1 MITIAEQDLFKA
13 CQVLFGGEIQIS
25 RGFLEY
31 LQPNGIKIAYRR
43 RARETHPDMLTDV
56 GEAALRRGTDLF
68 HGVQQAYE
76 SLKSYLDARERGLAQ
91 FQAAP
96 MTAAARRPTTAAR
109 RWPQNPSWAQRPK
122 AAKRKQASP
131 RQQPEQSSSQQRPGW
146 TPNYKQASPSRQIPP
161 RKLLFGHYLFYSG
174 VTNWQTI
181 VNALI
186 WQRTRRPRLGEIGKT
201 FGWLTS
207 GDIVHIL
214 KFRQLS
220 DSFGCSAVKLGLL
233 TENQVRLMVF
243 KQQRQQKKFGEY
255 FIHHNLLTHSQLD
268 RLIKNFRYHNISV
281 SINRRAS

>member
-13 CQVLFGGEIQIS
+13 CRVLFGGEIQIS

-31 LQPNGIKIAYRR
+31 LQPNGVKIAYRR

-56 GEAALRRGTDLF
+56 GDTALRRGTDLF

-76 SLKSYLDARERGLAQ
+76 SLRSYLDARERGLAQ

-96 MTAAARRPTTAAR
+96 RTAAARRPTTTAR
-109 RWPQNPSWAQRPK
+109 RRPQNPSQAQRPK
-122 AAKRKQASP
+122 AAKRKQ
-131 RQQPEQSSSQQRPGW
+131 SSSQRPGW
-146 TPNYKQASPSRQIPP
+146 TPNYKQTSPSRQIPP

-214 KFRQLS
+214 KSRRLS

>member
-13 CQVLFGGEIQIS
+13 CRVLFGGEIQIS

-31 LQPNGIKIAYRR
+31 LQLNGIKTAYRR

-56 GEAALRRGTDLF
+56 GEAAIRRGADLF
-68 HGVQQAYE
+68 QGVQQAYE
-76 SLKSYLDARERGLAQ
+76 SLRSYLDARERGLAQ
-91 FQAAP
+91 FQSP
-96 MTAAARRPTTAAR
+96 PIKTAAAKRPATR
-109 RWPQNPSWAQRPK
+109 RWPQNQSWAQRPQT
-122 AAKRKQASP
+122 ARRKQTSP
-131 RQQPEQSSSQQRPGW
+131 RQQSGQSSARRPGW
-146 TPNYKQASPSRQIPP
+146 TANYQQTSPNRRIPP

-186 WQRTRRPRLGEIGKT
+186 WQRTRRPRLGEIGKS

-207 GDIVHIL
+207 SDIVHIL
-214 KFRQLS
+214 KSRQLS
-220 DSFGCSAVKLGLL
+220 DPFGCSAVKLGLL

-255 FIHHNLLTHSQLD
+255 FVQHNLLTHSQLE
-268 RLIKNFRYHNISV
+268 RLIKNFRLHNISV
-281 SINRRAS
+281 NINRRAS

>member
-13 CQVLFGGEIQIS
+13 CRVLFGGEIQIN
-25 RGFLEY
+25 RDFLEY
-31 LQPNGIKIAYRR
+31 LQPNGIKTAYRR
-43 RARETHPDMLTDV
+43 RARETHPDMLTDL
-56 GEAALRRGTDLF
+56 GEAASRRGTELF

-76 SLKSYLDARERGLAQ
+76 SLRSYLDARERGLAQ

-96 MTAAARRPTTAAR
+96 MNKAGGSAAATR
-109 RWPQNPSWAQRPK
+109 RWPQNQSWNQRPQ
-122 AAKRKQASP
+122 AADKKQASP
-131 RQQPEQSSSQQRPGW
+131 RRQPKQSSSQRPGW
-146 TPNYKQASPSRQIPP
+146 AANYRQTSPGRQIPP

-181 VNALI
+181 INALI
-186 WQRTRRPRLGEIGKT
+186 WQRTKRPRLGEIGKS

-214 KFRQLS
+214 KSRQLS

-255 FIHHNLLTHSQLD
+255 FVHHKLLTHSQLE

>member
-13 CQVLFGGEIQIS
+13 CRVLFGGEIQIS

-31 LQPNGIKIAYRR
+31 LQLNGIKTAYRR

-56 GEAALRRGTDLF
+56 GETAIRRGSELF
-68 HGVQQAYE
+68 QGVQQAYE
-76 SLKSYLDARERGLAQ
+76 SLRSYLDARERGLAQ
-91 FQAAP
+91 FQASSP
-96 MTAAARRPTTAAR
+96 IDTAAGRSATAAR
-109 RWPQNPSWAQRPK
+109 RWPQNQSWARRPQG
-122 AAKRKQASP
+122 AKRKQAAP
-131 RQQPEQSSSQQRPGW
+131 RQQPKQASSRRPGW
-146 TPNYKQASPSRQIPP
+146 TADYQQASPNRQIPP

-186 WQRTRRPRLGEIGKT
+186 WQRTKRPRLGEIAKS

-207 GDIVHIL
+207 SDIVQIL
-214 KFRQLS
+214 KSRQLS
-220 DSFGCSAVKLGLL
+220 DSFGRSAVKLGLL

-255 FIHHNLLTHSQLD
+255 FVHHNLLTSKQLE

>member
-13 CQVLFGGEIQIS
+13 CRVLFGGEIQIN

-31 LQPNGIKIAYRR
+31 LQPNGIKTAYRR

-56 GEAALRRGTDLF
+56 GKAASRRGAELF
-68 HGVQQAYE
+68 QGVQQAYE
-76 SLKSYLDARERGLAQ
+76 SLRSYLDARERGLAQ

-96 MTAAARRPTTAAR
+96 INTAGRSAAATK
-109 RWPQNPSWAQRPK
+109 RWQHSQSWTQRPQT
-122 AAKRKQASP
+122 AKGKQTST
-131 RQQPEQSSSQQRPGW
+131 RQQPKQSSSQRPGW
-146 TPNYKQASPSRQIPP
+146 TANYQQASPSHQIPP

-186 WQRTRRPRLGEIGKT
+186 WQRTKRPRLGEIGKT

-214 KFRQLS
+214 KSRRLS

-255 FIHHNLLTHSQLD
+255 FVHHKLLTHSQLE

>member
-1 MITIAEQDLFKA
+1 MIIIAEQDLFKA
-13 CQVLFGGEIQIS
+13 CRVLFGGEIQIN

-31 LQPNGIKIAYRR
+31 LQPNGIKTAYRR

-56 GEAALRRGTDLF
+56 GETAARRAAELF

-76 SLKSYLDARERGLAQ
+76 SLRSYLDAREQGLAQ

-96 MTAAARRPTTAAR
+96 ANTAGKSAAAR
-109 RWPQNPSWAQRPK
+109 RWPQNQSWSQRPQAARKKQAAPRQRPK
-122 AAKRKQASP
+122 
-131 RQQPEQSSSQQRPGW
+131 QSSSQRPGW
-146 TPNYKQASPSRQIPP
+146 AANYQQASPSRQIPP

-186 WQRTRRPRLGEIGKT
+186 WQRTRRPRLGEIGKS

-207 GDIVHIL
+207 SDIVHIL
-214 KFRQLS
+214 KARQLS

-255 FIHHNLLTHSQLD
+255 FVHHKLLTHSQLE
-268 RLIKNFRYHNISV
+268 RLIKNFRCHNISV

>member
-13 CQVLFGGEIQIS
+13 CRVLFGGDIQIN

-31 LQPNGIKIAYRR
+31 LQPNGIKTAYRR

-56 GEAALRRGTDLF
+56 GEAASRRGAELF

-76 SLKSYLDARERGLAQ
+76 SLRSYLDARERGLAQ

-96 MTAAARRPTTAAR
+96 INTAERSAAAAR
-109 RWPQNPSWAQRPK
+109 RWPQNQSWTQRPR
-122 AAKRKQASP
+122 AAKRKQPPTRPQA
-131 RQQPEQSSSQQRPGW
+131 EQSSSRHQGW
-146 TPNYKQASPSRQIPP
+146 TANYQQASPGRRIPP

-186 WQRTRRPRLGEIGKT
+186 WQRTKRPRLGEIGKS

-214 KFRQLS
+214 KSRRLS

-255 FIHHNLLTHSQLD
+255 FVHHKLLTHSQLE

>member
-13 CQVLFGGEIQIS
+13 CRVLFGGEIQIS

-31 LQPNGIKIAYRR
+31 LQLNGVKTAYRR

-56 GEAALRRGTDLF
+56 GESAIRRGADLF
-68 HGVQQAYE
+68 QGVQQAYE
-76 SLKSYLDARERGLAQ
+76 SLRSYLDARERGLAQ
-91 FQAAP
+91 FQQSP
-96 MTAAARRPTTAAR
+96 PTNTAASKPTAAAR
-109 RWPQNPSWAQRPK
+109 RWPQNKSWANRPQ
-122 AAKRKQASP
+122 AARKKQASP
-131 RQQPEQSSSQQRPGW
+131 RRQTGQSSSHRPGW
-146 TPNYKQASPSRQIPP
+146 TANYRQASPSRQIPP

-186 WQRTRRPRLGEIGKT
+186 WQRTKRPRLGEIGKS

-207 GDIVHIL
+207 SDIVHIL
-214 KFRQLS
+214 KSRRLS

-255 FIHHNLLTHSQLD
+255 FVHHKLLTHSQLEQ
-268 RLIKNFRYHNISV
+268 LIKNFRYHNTSV
-281 SINRRAS
+281 SINRQAS